1 MSSGAQER
9 ILSALKRARSL
20 RRRKSLTLQ
29 DLSRFTGMGVEEI
42 REVVWGLVLEGRVQ
56 HRRLP
61 SGAEAF
67 FLPRPP
73 GEREVVRWVEK
84 ELRSLA
90 PLRELLGP
98 ESREI
103 RKTRAWLLG
112 VVEKLSKT
120 YQLSPTRA
128 QELLRRV
135 EEFFGLPP

>member
-29 DLSRFTGMGVEEI
+29 DLSRFTGMGMEEI

-103 RKTRAWLLG
+103 RKTQAWLLG

-120 YQLSPTRA
+120 YRLSPTRT